1 MTGAEPAN
9 PGDRTVAEPAPCL
22 TEEPTGTGPSRCD
35 AGSPGCPGSP
45 GCRNNGGLQH
55 RSHNPTSSPGSGT
68 GTGSGTATGAGG
80 AGQMRPGQVST
91 QPPTPA
97 PVTPGLADPGP
108 DIVTG
113 ARTGTFVALTFHGA
127 GDLALTGRALTV
139 AHDNGATFSVF
150 TVGQWLA
157 ANPTVGRDITGAGHD
172 LGNHTWSHQPMTYLN
187 QAEATWGIQL
197 GSDAV
202 SQSVES
208 PGLLF
213 RPSGT
218 PTSTPT
224 IRAAANACGYQRC
237 TSYDV
242 DPLDYTDPGA
252 DLVRTR
258 VLAAVQPGSI
268 VSLHLGYPSTIDALP
283 GLLQGLTARGLT
295 CVTLTRLLTAAT

>member
-1 MTGAEPAN
+1 
-9 PGDRTVAEPAPCL
+9 
-22 TEEPTGTGPSRCD
+22 
-35 AGSPGCPGSP
+35 
-45 GCRNNGGLQH
+45 
-55 RSHNPTSSPGSGT
+55 
-68 GTGSGTATGAGG
+68 
-80 AGQMRPGQVST
+80 MRPVPASR
-91 QPPTPA
+91 QPPASA
-97 PVTPGLADPGP
+97 PGTPGAADPGP
-108 DIVTG
+108 DIVSG

-127 GDLALTGRALTV
+127 GDLALTARALTI
-139 AHDNGATFSVF
+139 ARGYGASFTVF
-150 TVGQWLA
+150 AVGQWLA
-157 ANPTVGRDITGAGHD
+157 ANPNVRRDIPGAGHD
-172 LGNHTWSHQPMTYLN
+172 LGNHTWSHQPITHLN
-187 QAEATWGIQL
+187 QAEATRETQL

-202 SQSVES
+202 SQSVGS

-224 IRAAANACGYQRC
+224 IRAAANACGYQHC
-237 TSYDV
+237 ISYDV

-268 VSLHLGYPSTIDALP
+268 VSLHLGHPGTIDALP